1 MMEPRSSPITVC
13 LCSSLAMM
21 LFSDDFSEYIFQRQW
36 GRATAFIIVV
46 WLGFFVFWAIV
57 CGVFNVAKEK
67 IPKKLRKYQK
77 TAEAVVAVLV
87 FCLLYYIGHHVI

>member
-1 MMEPRSSPITVC
+1 MEPLSSPIIAC

-21 LFSDDFSEYIFQRQW
+21 LFSDAFSGYIFQKQW
-36 GRATAFIIVV
+36 GKAAGFIFAA

-57 CGVFNVAKEK
+57 YGIFNVAKEK
-67 IPKKLRKYQK
+67 IPEKLRKYQK

-87 FCLLYYIGHHVI
+87 FCLLYYVGHYII